1 MWPYFFDADSATPDR
16 FASTPA
22 NLKRVMHWVSSRPR
36 VFWVRKAWAWRLL
49 DAAISREAKMAAI
62 REAEA
67 AEADEKKAL
76 MEKRKAEAKAM
87 QEEYAA
93 KQRAAKQPWQEHFTP
108 GMC

>member
-1 MWPYFFDADSATPDR
+1 MGESKVKASQKSSAKHRSALTFSEEQFADVNA
-16 FASTPA
+16 FEEIKK
-22 NLKRVMHWVSSRPR
+22 NK
-36 VFWVRKAWAWRLL
+36 
-49 DAAISREAKMAAI
+49 REAKMAAI